1 MDIEVPL
8 LQTYVDG
15 LDRALGGGIP
25 RGSTVLVAGTP
36 GTMKTS
42 LILWMM
48 HENARLNGVKSLY
61 VSLEQDMDSLKAGAA
76 RMGMKNLHESSVY
89 ILDMGQLRRGLA
101 RSESSKDRFTI
112 LYEII
117 KEAVSA
123 SGYGA
128 LALDSLEALD
138 ALAAIKAP
146 RRHRGRRNLPVAHA
160 GPCQIG
166 RGGEQESR
174 DHAQIAESAQL
185 ALEGDD
191 RGGVVRSPGHGLI
204 DRVRDERR
212 DDHVDR
218 NRNRQVGGVS
228 GPQQHPSGLLLQGI
242 REQDGRDAVDRG
254 RDDRPDEK
262 GAEGARERARRGRR
276 VLRSD
281 GRKHGHAEEHSSD
294 DANDNP
300 DEEQHDRQDD
310 VPSVGRAERLA
321 PEDHEDRADEQE
333 HASQQPNDRNP

>member
-101 RSESSKDRFTI
+101 RSESSKDWFTI

-123 SGYGA
+123 SGYGV
-128 LALDSLEALD
+128 LALDSLEALY
-138 ALAAIKAP
+138 ALSEIKTP
-146 RRHRGRRNLPVAHA
+146 RRGMFHFLSSIKDLRLTTFLVAEQPFGSTRLAQWGEDFLADGILNLRQGCVRRSGVPPAARGRKA
-160 GPCQIG
+160 
-166 RGGEQESR
+166 RGGKPNHQ
-174 DHAQIAESAQL
+174 
-185 ALEGDD
+185 
-191 RGGVVRSPGHGLI
+191 
-204 DRVRDERR
+204 
-212 DDHVDR
+212 
-218 NRNRQVGGVS
+218 
-228 GPQQHPSGLLLQGI
+228 
-242 REQDGRDAVDRG
+242 
-254 RDDRPDEK
+254 
-262 GAEGARERARRGRR
+262 
-276 VLRSD
+276 
-281 GRKHGHAEEHSSD
+281 
-294 DANDNP
+294 
-300 DEEQHDRQDD
+300 
-310 VPSVGRAERLA
+310 RLA
-321 PEDHEDRADEQE
+321 
-333 HASQQPNDRNP
+333 